1 MKARRTLFAL
11 AVCAGTGFAQ
21 QDANPA
27 AKPQAQQE
35 TVIVT
40 GTYEPA
46 PLQASDRTVDVIDTG
61 ESPLLFRNWADALRL
76 DSSIDLQ
83 QRAPGTQAD
92 LSIRGSSFGQTLVL
106 VDGFRINDTQS
117 GHHNLDL
124 PIPFESVERIEVL
137 HGSGSTLYGADAVGG
152 AVNFIT
158 APPVRS
164 EVRLGAAAGNYG
176 SNSQNGSAA
185 LLGGNWSE
193 QLAFTRDFSS
203 GFIPDRD
210 YRNFAASSETRSK
223 SALGNG
229 DLLLGL
235 SDRPF
240 GANQFYG
247 NFNSWERTK
256 GWFLAASQQIAS
268 STQLVFAYRRHTDE
282 FILLRDHPEVYENNH
297 ITQSWQGAIRARYKI
312 SENNRV
318 YYGTEIFEDAI
329 DSNNLGNHSRTR
341 GAGYVDFDARALRRW
356 SVSGGVREEFFSG
369 SLKQFTPEL
378 TTGFAISSN
387 LRLKGS
393 ISRAFRL
400 PSYTDLYYHDPAN
413 VGNPNLRPET
423 AVGFEGGVEWT
434 SGSRWAASATVF
446 QRREHDVIDYV
457 RANTASLWQAVNI
470 EDINFTGFEG
480 VIRAR
485 VANAQSLALAYT
497 GLYGAQQSLAG
508 LQSQYVFNYPINQ
521 VTANWLGSMPHAI
534 SFRLRAGMTQRYQTD
549 PYPLVEMALTHD
561 FHWVQPYAQI
571 SNLTN
576 TGYEEIQGVRMPG
589 RSYLVGLQLRPGQ
602 TSRSRRPRVRN

>member
-1 MKARRTLFAL
+1 MKARRTLFAV
-11 AVCAGTGFAQ
+11 AFCASASLAQ
-21 QDANPA
+21 QDTQPT
-27 AKPQAQQE
+27 AKPEPQQE

-46 PLQASDRTVDVIDTG
+46 PLQASDRTVEVIDTS

-76 DSSIDLQ
+76 DPSVDLQ

-106 VDGFRINDTQS
+106 VDGVRINDAQS

-124 PIPFESVERIEVL
+124 PIPFESIDRIEVL

-158 APPVRS
+158 APPVQS
-164 EVRLGAAAGNYG
+164 EIRVGAAAGNYG

-185 LLGGNWSE
+185 LLGSNWSE
-193 QLAFTRDFSS
+193 QLAFTRDLSS
-203 GFIPDRD
+203 GFMPDRD
-210 YRNFAASSETRSK
+210 YRNFAASSETRFK
-223 SALGNG
+223 SVLGEGN
-229 DLLLGL
+229 LLLGL

-256 GWFLAASQQIAS
+256 GWFFAGSQQLAS
-268 STQLVFAYRRHTDE
+268 STQLVFSYRRHTDE

-297 ITQSWQGAIRARYKI
+297 VTESWQGAIRARYKI
-312 SENNRV
+312 SENNRL

-329 DSNNLGNHSRTR
+329 DSNNLGSHSRTR

-356 SVSGGVREEFFSG
+356 SVSGGIREEFFSG
-369 SLKQFTPEL
+369 SLRQFTPQL
-378 TTGFAISSN
+378 TTGFAISSS

-423 AVGFEGGVEWT
+423 AVGFEGGLEWT
-434 SGSRWAASATVF
+434 CGLRWAGSATAF

-457 RANTASLWQAVNI
+457 RPNAGSVWQAVNI
-470 EDINFTGFEG
+470 EDITFTGFEG

-485 VANAQSLALAYT
+485 LASAQSVALAYT
-497 GLYGAQQSLAG
+497 GLYGAQQSLGG

-521 VTANWLGSMPHAI
+521 ATANWLGSLPHGIA
-534 SFRLRAGMTQRYQTD
+534 FRLRAGMTQPYHTD
-549 PYPLVEMALTHD
+549 PYPLVEMAFTRE
-561 FHWVQPYAQI
+561 FHWAQPYAQI

-589 RSYLVGLQLRPGQ
+589 RAYLIGLQLRLA
-602 TSRSRRPRVRN
+602 RVLPSGNKIKD

>member
-1 MKARRTLFAL
+1 MKARRTLFAVAL
-11 AVCAGTGFAQ
+11 CASASLAQ
-21 QDANPA
+21 QDTQPT
-27 AKPQAQQE
+27 AKPEPQQE

-46 PLQASDRTVDVIDTG
+46 PLQASDRTVEVIDTS

-76 DSSIDLQ
+76 DPSVDLQ

-106 VDGFRINDTQS
+106 VDGVRINDAQS

-124 PIPFESVERIEVL
+124 PIPFESIDRIEVL

-158 APPVRS
+158 APPVQS
-164 EVRLGAAAGNYG
+164 EIRVGAAAGNYG

-185 LLGGNWSE
+185 LLGSNWSE
-193 QLAFTRDFSS
+193 QLAFTRDLSS
-203 GFIPDRD
+203 GFMPDRD
-210 YRNFAASSETRSK
+210 YRNFAASSETRFK
-223 SALGNG
+223 SVLGEGN
-229 DLLLGL
+229 LLLGL

-256 GWFLAASQQIAS
+256 GWFFAGSQQLAS
-268 STQLVFAYRRHTDE
+268 STQLVFSYRRHTDE

-297 ITQSWQGAIRARYKI
+297 VTESWQGAIRARYKI
-312 SENNRV
+312 SENNRL

-329 DSNNLGNHSRTR
+329 DSNNLGSHSRTR

-356 SVSGGVREEFFSG
+356 SVSGGIREEFFSG
-369 SLKQFTPEL
+369 SLRQFTPQL
-378 TTGFAISSN
+378 TTGFAISSS

-423 AVGFEGGVEWT
+423 AVGFEGGLEWT
-434 SGSRWAASATVF
+434 YGLRWAGSATAF

-457 RANTASLWQAVNI
+457 RPNAGSVWQAVNI
-470 EDINFTGFEG
+470 EDITFTGFEG

-485 VANAQSLALAYT
+485 LASAQSVALAYT
-497 GLYGAQQSLAG
+497 GLYGAQQSLGG

-521 VTANWLGSMPHAI
+521 ATANWLGSLPHGIA
-534 SFRLRAGMTQRYQTD
+534 FRLRAGMTQPYHTD
-549 PYPLVEMALTHD
+549 PYPLVEMAFTRE
-561 FHWVQPYAQI
+561 FHWAQPYAQI

-589 RSYLVGLQLRPGQ
+589 RAYLIGLQLRLA
-602 TSRSRRPRVRN
+602 RVLPSGNKIKD

>member
-1 MKARRTLFAL
+1 MKARTTLFAL
-11 AVCAGTGFAQ
+11 AVCAGTVFAQ
-21 QDANPA
+21 QDTNPA
-27 AKPQAQQE
+27 PKPQAQQE

-46 PLQASDRTVDVIDTG
+46 PLQASDRTVNVIDTG

-76 DSSIDLQ
+76 DPSVDLQ

-106 VDGFRINDTQS
+106 VDGIRINDAQS

-137 HGSGSTLYGADAVGG
+137 HGSGSTSYGADAVGG

-158 APPVRS
+158 ARPVQS
-164 EVRLGAAAGNYG
+164 EFRIGAAAGNYG
-176 SNSQNGSAA
+176 GNSQNGSAA
-185 LLGGNWSE
+185 LLGSNWSE

-203 GFIPDRD
+203 GFMPDRD
-210 YRNFAASSETRSK
+210 YRNFAASSETRFK

-229 DLLLGL
+229 NLLLGL

-312 SENNRV
+312 SENNRL

-329 DSNNLGNHSRTR
+329 DSNNLGSHSRTR

-356 SVSGGVREEFFSG
+356 SVSGGMREEFFSG
-369 SLKQFTPEL
+369 SLTQFTPEL
-378 TTGFAISSN
+378 TTGFAISSS

-423 AVGFEGGVEWT
+423 AVGYEGGVEWT
-434 SGSRWAASATVF
+434 SGSRWAGSATVF

-457 RANTASLWQAVNI
+457 RANSASLWQAVNI

-480 VIRAR
+480 VMRAR
-485 VANAQSLALAYT
+485 LANSQSLALAYT

-508 LQSQYVFNYPINQ
+508 LQSQYVFNYPTNQ

-534 SFRLRAGMTQRYQTD
+534 NFRVRAGMTQRYRTD
-549 PYPLVEMALTHD
+549 PYPLVEMALTRD
-561 FHWVQPYAQI
+561 FHRAQPYAQI

-589 RSYLVGLQLRPGQ
+589 RSYVVGVQVRLTRASQFQ
-602 TSRSRRPRVRN
+602 RPRVKN